1 MLAGVPR
8 TKEVV
13 MAVVAV
19 FQGPTLT
26 QERYD
31 ESVRR
36 LTGGKDRFESSADWP
51 VEGLLAHIAGEGES
65 GFRVVD
71 VWESEEAF
79 GRFGETLV
87 PILQEMGVEGQPE
100 VYPAHSFVAS

>member
-1 MLAGVPR
+1 
-8 TKEVV
+8 

-19 FQGPTLT
+19 FEGPTFT
-26 QERYD
+26 QERYE

-36 LTGGKDRFESSADWP
+36 LTDGKARVESPADWP
-51 VEGLLAHIAGEGES
+51 VEGLLAHVAGEGES
-65 GFRVVD
+65 GFRVID

-87 PILQEMGVEGQPE
+87 PILREIGVEGDPE
-100 VYPAHSFVAS
+100 VYPSHTFVSG

>member
-1 MLAGVPR
+1 MLGRRP
-8 TKEVV
+8 TNQEVV

-36 LTGGKDRFESSADWP
+36 LTGGKDRFESPADWP
-51 VEGLLAHIAGEGES
+51 VAGLLAHVAGEGES

-79 GRFGETLV
+79 GRFGEVLV
-87 PILQEMGVEGQPE
+87 PILQEIGVEGQPE
-100 VYPAHSFVAS
+100 VYPAHTFVSS